1 MGEGIGMA
9 NISPLTALAE
19 RQDWQ
24 FIDQELFGPDLRV
37 RLQKTKS
44 T

>member
-9 NISPLTALAE
+9 NISLLANLDE

-24 FIDQELFGPDLRV
+24 IIDQSLFSSDLRL
-37 RLQKTKS
+37 RLSKK
-44 T
+44 

>member
-9 NISPLTALAE
+9 NISPLTTLAD

-24 FIDQELFGPDLRV
+24 FIDQGMLGPDLRV
-37 RLQKTKS
+37 RLQKIKPT
-44 T
+44 